1 MKITSPSY
9 RELESLEDERT
20 RLYLV
25 RHGEL
30 TTSSEWRYVGQMDVD
45 MTENGVE
52 QIKRVG
58 LQLVDKNID
67 IILSSDLKRS
77 ARSAEIIGGLTG
89 LDPVMDKNFREINI
103 GRWEGLTKAVIM
115 ANFKEEFKK
124 RELNLSGFRVENGE
138 SFVDLERRVVPAL
151 KACLEKYQGKNLL
164 LVAHGGVN
172 RVILCN
178 ALQLHL
184 DNLVR
189 IDQAYGCLNIIDYFE
204 GISVVRLLN
213 DVGLN

>member
-1 MKITSPSY
+1 MKITSPSH
-9 RELESLEDERT
+9 RELENMDNERT
-20 RLYLV
+20 RLFLV

-30 TTSSEWRYVGQMDVD
+30 TTSSEWRYVGHMDVD
-45 MTENGVE
+45 MTANGVE

-58 LQLVDKNID
+58 LHLIKQNID

-89 LDPVMDKNFREINI
+89 IEPEQDKNFREINI
-103 GRWEGLTKAVIM
+103 GRWEGLTKDEIM
-115 ANFKEEFKK
+115 EKFRAEFKE
-124 RELNLSGFRVENGE
+124 REQNLSEFRVENGE
-138 SFVDLERRVVPAL
+138 SYVDLERRVIPAL
-151 KACLEKYQGKNLL
+151 KACIEKYRGKNLL

-204 GISVVRLLN
+204 DISVVRLLN
-213 DVGLN
+213 DAG